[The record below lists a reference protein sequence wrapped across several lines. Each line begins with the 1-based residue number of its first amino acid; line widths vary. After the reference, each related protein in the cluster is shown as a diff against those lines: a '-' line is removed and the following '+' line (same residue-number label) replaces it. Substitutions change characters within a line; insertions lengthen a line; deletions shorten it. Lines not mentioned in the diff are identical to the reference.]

1 MKLKFI
7 SLIMSTYI
15 NTRGHTLSKI
25 ETVSSQNLLFQMEEV
40 LMFCISGKEMG
51 APTGNWLYDSAWEL
65 TEMASMQFAVYG
77 LINPYTYQ
85 RPKITPLPN
94 ETGLTVPGWGS
105 GIESGSTTITV
116 SQDRLQHSVLGE
128 FNSNRR
134 LINGGHGQ
142 ANINYLNQNNIEYNI
157 VKVYDNGVRVGN
169 IPSHKN
175 KFKRTGTGQAW
186 FPESWTE
193 IDIKNAGEYV
203 ANIPENVNIP
213 DGAWIFGEYNS
224 VRVGIIK
231 NNGEIGTI
239 IPDNSR
245 QP

>member
-1 MKLKFI
+1 MYQYCQANPVGYVDP
-7 SLIMSTYI
+7 S
-15 NTRGHTLSKI
+15 GHNCGTTQSRYNSDEEQHPKANAAGGYTSATEKGNSK
-25 ETVSSQNLLFQMEEV
+25 
-40 LMFCISGKEMG
+40 
-51 APTGNWLYDSAWEL
+51 
-65 TEMASMQFAVYG
+65 
-77 LINPYTYQ
+77 
-85 RPKITPLPN
+85 
-94 ETGLTVPGWGS
+94 
-105 GIESGSTTITV
+105 SGSTTITV

>member
-1 MKLKFI
+1 MLDPVTKQHYLRARFYNLVI
-7 SLIMSTYI
+7 GSFTQEDTYYGDGL
-15 NTRGHTLSKI
+15 NLYQYCQANPVGYVDPSGHNCGITQSRYNSDEEQHPKANAAGGYTSATEKGNSK
-25 ETVSSQNLLFQMEEV
+25 
-40 LMFCISGKEMG
+40 
-51 APTGNWLYDSAWEL
+51 
-65 TEMASMQFAVYG
+65 
-77 LINPYTYQ
+77 
-85 RPKITPLPN
+85 
-94 ETGLTVPGWGS
+94 
-105 GIESGSTTITV
+105 SGSTTITV